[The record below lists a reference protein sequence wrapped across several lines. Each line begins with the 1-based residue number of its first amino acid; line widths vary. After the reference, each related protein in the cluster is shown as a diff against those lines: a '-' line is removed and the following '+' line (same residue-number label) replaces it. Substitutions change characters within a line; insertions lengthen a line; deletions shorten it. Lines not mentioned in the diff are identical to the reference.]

1 METIDVLF
9 NLIASTLGVIV
20 VVFWNAWKSNRGK
33 FNFEIWL
40 TENTN
45 PIAFSFAA
53 IILLVTI
60 SAIIPEVAENVKM
73 LTGLDLPASGNKQA
87 WFTFGA
93 LIYEGARK
101 TKRK

>member
-1 METIDVLF
+1 MFI
-9 NLIASTLGVIV
+9 NLIASTMGVLV
-20 VVFWNAWKSNRGK
+20 VVFWNAWRANKGK
-33 FNFEIWL
+33 FNFDIWL

-53 IILLVTI
+53 IVLLVTI
-60 SAIIPEVAENVKM
+60 SAIIPEVAENIKL

-93 LIYEGARK
+93 LIYEGSRK

>member
-1 METIDVLF
+1 MEGYSVFI
-9 NLIASTLGVIV
+9 NLIASTMGVLV
-20 VVFWNAWKSNRGK
+20 VVFWNAWRANKGK
-33 FNFEIWL
+33 FNFDIWL

-53 IILLVTI
+53 IVLLVTI
-60 SAIIPEVAENVKM
+60 SAIIPEVAENIKL

-93 LIYEGARK
+93 LIYEGSRK